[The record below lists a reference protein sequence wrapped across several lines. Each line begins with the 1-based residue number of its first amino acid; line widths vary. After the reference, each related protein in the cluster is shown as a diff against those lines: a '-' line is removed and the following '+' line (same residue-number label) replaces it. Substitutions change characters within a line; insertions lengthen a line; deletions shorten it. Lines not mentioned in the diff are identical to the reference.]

1 MKYTLKPYQET
12 ASAEILSRLDESND
26 ARSIGKQ
33 ASFALSAPTGA
44 GKTVIATD
52 VFERLLLPSDDCEP
66 DEKAVILW
74 FSDNPDLNRQSRYRI
89 EGASSNLAG
98 RTVEI
103 DSSFV
108 RTEFEAGKIYFLNT
122 QKLSKGSLLTGG
134 RRKKTDNFELFQP
147 SPDAAQVTIWDT
159 LRNTLTSP
167 DHNVYF
173 VVDEAH
179 RGSGKQKD
187 RETILQRLIAGHTPE
202 GATEAVPPM
211 PVVMGISATP
221 GKFKTMM
228 SSMPGSRLVLED
240 VEVPT
245 DEVQESGLL
254 KDIVELQIP
263 GEEGDAFETVFV
275 EQAASLLA
283 ESTRRWAK
291 YHAEQGGEGKRV
303 VPLMVVQMQDLATP
317 EDMHRVIQSLR
328 KGWPELPYDCFAHV
342 FGEHSPI
349 NAGDIVIPY
358 VEPQS
363 VEDHDKIRVLFA
375 KTAISTGWDCPRAEV
390 MVSYRP
396 ANDEDYITQVIGRMV
411 RSPLA
416 RRIPG
421 DDLLNSVLCLLPKF
435 NRGAAERVVRGINVP
450 VDPIIPPPPVIT
462 VVEPET
468 LLPIDNADLWDLFT
482 QLPTEVAP
490 KRSEKPISRLLNVG
504 IELEA
509 DGLLEGGQA
518 AAERELVAIVNGL
531 LVRHHDEMEK
541 TKEEILKVD
550 AVRLAFRYSDREV
563 ESENSVELVAD
574 DRVIAAA
581 FDRATPVFTRALAN
595 LWVDD
600 FVARGLDN
608 GEEREDLIPQAHLT
622 LAALAN
628 VSGER
633 ESLWR
638 DADQQAKSW
647 LDDNRADIAALPDSR
662 EATYTTLR
670 EMAEEPSF
678 INLEKPKNRLAAPG
692 VWDEKEHKLDP
703 YPRYANHALV
713 NRGRGENTSEEKDD
727 APARLN
733 EWETIVVDTEME
745 RNGAEAWYRNPSRPG
760 VDTLTAVYYDEA
772 TGRWRSVQPD
782 FIFFLRDGEGRM
794 RASIVDPHG
803 AYLGDALGKLRG
815 LARYAE
821 QYGEHFLRIES
832 ISGANT
838 ESLKALDLKSEKVR
852 AAVNEAT
859 SAEAVYRDLGV
870 DYR

>member
-12 ASAEILSRLDESND
+12 ASEQILARIDEANA
-26 ARSIGKQ
+26 ARSIGQQ

-52 VFERLLLPSDDCEP
+52 VFERLLLPSDNREP
-66 DEKAVILW
+66 DENAVIIW
-74 FSDNPDLNRQSRYRI
+74 FSDNPDLNRQSRHRI
-89 EGASSNLAG
+89 EGASSLLAS

-103 DSSFV
+103 DNSFV

-122 QKLSKGSLLTGG
+122 QKLSKGTLLTGG
-134 RRKKTDNFELFQP
+134 KRKNDSNFELFGAA
-147 SPDAAQVTIWDT
+147 PDAAQVTIWDT
-159 LRNTLTSP
+159 LRNTLNSS

-179 RGSGKQKD
+179 RGSGKQKG
-187 RETILQRLIAGHTPE
+187 RETILQRLISGHTPE
-202 GATEAVPPM
+202 GASEPVPAM

-221 GKFKTMM
+221 GKFKKMM
-228 SSMPGSRLVLED
+228 HDMPGSRLVLED

-263 GEEGDAFETVFV
+263 GEEGDAFENVFV
-275 EQAASLLA
+275 RQAAGLLA
-283 ESTRRWAK
+283 ESASRWSQ
-291 YHAEQGGEGKRV
+291 YHVEQGGEGKRV

-317 EDMHRVIQSLR
+317 EDMYRVIQALR
-328 KGWPELPYDCFAHV
+328 DGWPELPYDCFAHV
-342 FGEHSPI
+342 FGEHTPI
-349 NAGDIVIPY
+349 TAGDTVIPY

-363 VEDHDKIRVLFA
+363 VEDSEWIRVLFA

-435 NRGAAERVVRGINVP
+435 NRVAAEHVVQGINAP
-450 VDPIIPPPPVIT
+450 DHDGTKKPPVRT

-468 LLPIDNADLWDLFT
+468 LLPIDNEDLWSLFT
-482 QLPTEVAP
+482 SLPTEVAP

-509 DGLLEGGQA
+509 DGLLPDGQNKAEG
-518 AAERELVAIVNGL
+518 ELVSLVNGL
-531 LVRHHDEMEK
+531 LARFAEK
-541 TKEEILKVD
+541 VEKNKQDILRVETS
-550 AVRLAFRYSDREV
+550 RLAYRYSDRGLA
-563 ESENSVELVAD
+563 SEAKVELVAD
-574 DRVIAAA
+574 DKVIADA
-581 FDRATPVFTRALAN
+581 FEKATPTFTRALAN
-595 LWVDD
+595 LWVNDYLVGSRERGEDD
-600 FVARGLDN
+600 DDSIVEAR
-608 GEEREDLIPQAHLT
+608 LT
-622 LAALAN
+622 LAALSKVEN
-628 VSGER
+628 VR
-633 ESLWR
+633 EWLWR
-638 DADQQAKSW
+638 DADLTAKQW
-647 LDDNRADIAALPDSR
+647 LDDHRADIATLPDGRAES
-662 EATYTTLR
+662 YTTLR

-678 INLEKPKNRLAAPG
+678 VYLAKPKNRLVSPG
-692 VWDEKEHKLDP
+692 TWEDQAGKVD
-703 YPRYANHALV
+703 YFTRYAKRVLV
-713 NRGRGENTSEEKDD
+713 GKDGQ

-733 EWETIVVDTEME
+733 DWETKVVETEVN
-745 RNGAEAWYRNPSRPG
+745 RQGFEAWYRNPSRPG
-760 VDTLTAVYYDEA
+760 PDTLTAVYYDEA
-772 TGRWRSVQPD
+772 AGRWRSVQPD
-782 FIFFLRDGEGRM
+782 FVFFLRDSEGNM

-821 QYGEHFLRIES
+821 QYGEQFVRLES
-832 ISGANT
+832 VSGANV
-838 ESLKALDLKSEKVR
+838 ESLKVLDLKSEAVR
-852 AAVNEAT
+852 AAVDEAT
-859 SAEAVYRDLGV
+859 DAEALYEKYGH